1 MRTRG
6 KQFSLNVAMIVV
18 NVIIFFIVD
27 VTGGSQNTLHMIHSG
42 AANAGLIVDEHEY
55 YRLFTSMFLHFG
67 MAHLANNMLVLFVIG
82 DNLER
87 AVGKIRYLL
96 IYLLSGVGGNILSCY
111 LEYRQ
116 GVVTVSAGASGAIF
130 GVMGAMIY
138 VLLANHGRLEDLT
151 VRQIV
156 IMAGFSLYFGFTS
169 SGVDNAAHVGGL
181 ICGFVLALL
190 IYRRGKTKTA
200 DPWEGQW

>member
-27 VTGGSQNTLHMIHSG
+27 ITGGSQNTLHMIHSG

-67 MAHLANNMLVLFVIG
+67 MTHLANNMLVLFVIG

-138 VLLANHGRLEDLT
+138 VLHGEADCDYGWIFPLFRVHQFRSRQCSPCGRADLW
-151 VRQIV
+151 IC
-156 IMAGFSLYFGFTS
+156 
-169 SGVDNAAHVGGL
+169 SG
-181 ICGFVLALL
+181 
-190 IYRRGKTKTA
+190 TA
-200 DPWEGQW
+200 YISQRKN